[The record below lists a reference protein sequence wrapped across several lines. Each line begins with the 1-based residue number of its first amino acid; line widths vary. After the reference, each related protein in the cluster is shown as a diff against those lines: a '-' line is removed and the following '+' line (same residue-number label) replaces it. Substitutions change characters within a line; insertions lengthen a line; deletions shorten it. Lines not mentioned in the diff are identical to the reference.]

1 MFESLMAGKSDIT
14 IPNKCIMEEYKLEL
28 LDSFKGNSSIN
39 SNFLNLMFN
48 FNRLLLIYLI
58 FKQI

>member
-1 MFESLMAGKSDIT
+1 MAGKSDIT